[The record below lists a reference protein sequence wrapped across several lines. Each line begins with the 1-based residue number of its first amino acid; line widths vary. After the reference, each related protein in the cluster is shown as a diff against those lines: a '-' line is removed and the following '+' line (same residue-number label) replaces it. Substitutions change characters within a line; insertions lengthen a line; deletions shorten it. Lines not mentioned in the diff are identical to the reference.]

1 MPYSR
6 FVELDFLEMG
16 PGIHIFKNPGGWN
29 YTQYVVVAY
38 IRKESEKEK
47 NMCVC
52 SYCLV
57 AKLCLTL

>member
-1 MPYSR
+1 
-6 FVELDFLEMG
+6 MG
-16 PGIHIFKNPGGWN
+16 PGIHIFKNPGGWT

-52 SYCLV
+52 VCVCVLLLLLFSR
-57 AKLCLTL
+57 